1 MAFFNLEAGFMQPFD
16 LIHSL
21 NYELLV
27 EDFFQNQQCMV
38 TKEVGFGID
47 SLFKNCEKE

>member
-1 MAFFNLEAGFMQPFD
+1 MVFFNLEAGFMQPFD

-27 EDFFQNQQCMV
+27 ENFFQNQECMV
-38 TKEVGFGID
+38 TEEVGFIIN
-47 SLFKNCEKE
+47 S